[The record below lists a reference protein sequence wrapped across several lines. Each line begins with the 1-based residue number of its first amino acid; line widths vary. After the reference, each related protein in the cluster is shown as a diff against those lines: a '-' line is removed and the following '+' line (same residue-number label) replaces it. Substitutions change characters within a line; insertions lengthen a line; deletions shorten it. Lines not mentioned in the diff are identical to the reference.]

1 MYGDFFL
8 LQRDDEPAMRAE
20 RLAFGQTSGRDEAW
34 LRDTLFQYPELLP
47 IGEIDPSYG
56 PLIPLCKEL
65 RTPAGPLDLAY
76 VNPQGRLTL
85 VECKLWRNPE
95 SRRKVVAQILDYARG
110 ISRWTYADLQR
121 QVAMATGS
129 KGNVPFERASA
140 VAPGLSESRFVD
152 QVSVSMQSGR
162 FLMLIAGDGIRED
175 ISGIAELINRNASG
189 FTLALIEVGL
199 YTLAD
204 GALVVQPRTLAR
216 TRLMERTVVLL
227 RDEGVAAVPSRPEQ
241 EDDAPVAVPELSPTS
256 DQLEYRAWWRPLQE
270 MQFDDPD
277 QEPPTYAGPNRVR
290 SPLPTHGTWLTA
302 YRSDG
307 DTGEIGVF
315 VSGTGEPLKELGDR
329 LCREKADF
337 AAELP
342 AGSVLETFKRD
353 GIAHFITKR
362 ATADFPDDDSRRRWL
377 AETLNDYANV
387 FRARLQRSLNT
398 VTGG

>member
-1 MYGDFFL
+1 MYGDFLF
-8 LQRDDEPAMRAE
+8 LQRGDEPAVRAQ
-20 RLAFGQTSGRDEAW
+20 RLAFGQTEGRDEAW

-47 IGEIDPSYG
+47 IAEIDPSYG
-56 PLIPLCKEL
+56 PLVPLCKEL

-76 VNPQGRLTL
+76 INPQGRLTL

-95 SRRKVVAQILDYARG
+95 SRRRVVAQILDYART

-121 QVAMATGS
+121 QVAIATGS

-152 QVSVSMQSGR
+152 AVSVSMQSGR

-204 GALVVQPRTLAR
+204 GALIVQPRTLAK

-227 RDEGVAAVPSRPEQ
+227 RDEGVAAVRPLVVLADE
-241 EDDAPVAVPELSPTS
+241 APVGPDTSSTS
-256 DQLEYRAWWRPLQE
+256 DQLDHRAWWSPLQE
-270 MQFDDPD
+270 MQFDDPE
-277 QEPPTYAGPNRVR
+277 QESPRYAGPNRVR
-290 SPLPTHGTWLTA
+290 ARLPTSGTWLTA
-302 YRSDG
+302 YRADG
-307 DTGEIGVF
+307 EAGEIGVF

-329 LCREKADF
+329 LCREEAEL

-342 AGSVLETFKRD
+342 AGSELEIFKRD
-353 GIAHFITKR
+353 GVAHFITKR
-362 ATADFPDDDSRRRWL
+362 AAADFPDDDSRRRWL
-377 AETLNDYANV
+377 AETLNHYANV
-387 FRARLQRSLNT
+387 FRARMQRSLPT
-398 VTGG
+398 MTGG